1 VTATATHPEVL
12 KVLTRPMGVAM
23 KLRVPASLT
32 WFRGHFPQCPILPGV
47 VQLAWAVSY
56 GEGHFGFEPVVERV
70 VGLKFLRVIRP
81 GAELELELDWSDA
94 ERCLSFRFSEREST
108 CSSGR
113 VVLAALALMR

>member
-12 KVLTRPMGVAM
+12 NVCTRPAGLALQ
-23 KLRVPASLT
+23 LRVPGRLS
-32 WFRGHFPQCPILPGV
+32 WFRGHFPECPILPGV
-47 VQLAWAVSY
+47 VQLGWAVSY
-56 GEGHFGFEPVVERV
+56 GEEYFGFEPAIERV

-94 ERCLSFRFSEREST
+94 ERSLGFRFSEREST

-113 VVLAALALMR
+113 VVLVR

>member
-1 VTATATHPEVL
+1 MTATATHPEVL
-12 KVLTRPMGVAM
+12 NVLTRPSGLAL
-23 KLRVPASLT
+23 KLRVPAGLC

-56 GEGHFGFEPVVERV
+56 GVEHFRFEPAVERV

-94 ERCLSFRFSEREST
+94 ERSLGFRFSEREST

-113 VVLAALALMR
+113 VVMVR

>member
-1 VTATATHPEVL
+1 MTATATHPEVL
-12 KVLTRPMGVAM
+12 NVLTRPSGLALR
-23 KLRVPASLT
+23 LRVPASLS

-56 GEGHFGFEPVVERV
+56 GVEHFGFEPVVERV
-70 VGLKFLRVIRP
+70 VDLKFLRVIRP

-94 ERCLSFRFSEREST
+94 ERSLGFRFSEREST

-113 VVLAALALMR
+113 VVLAR